1 MLKFTTN
8 IWVHRQRNVD
18 YEKLLN
24 MQIVYNNQFNTPPVE
39 FGRLR
44 QIKINDIIGD
54 LDHNSLPIVHCLGL
68 IKG

>member
-18 YEKLLN
+18 YEILLN
-24 MQIVYNNQFNTPPVE
+24 MQIVYNNQFNAPPVE

-44 QIKINDIIGD
+44 QIKMNDIIED
-54 LDHNSLPIVHCLGL
+54 LDHNSLPIVQCLGL